1 MKTHQ
6 QMLDEKAW
14 KFCQAGHKEHELE
27 IVDTELGKMWAY
39 KTDLYMGF
47 DGYCSGQD
55 DISRT
60 LKLYGVWEP
69 TESKIVRDILDAGDR
84 RLPVYDIGAHTGW
97 YSLMAAQYGYAV
109 RAIEADPNNIQV
121 MQANAELMG
130 IKVAG
135 TEAPEITIYEIW
147 VDEDTKPAESLG
159 EAELII
165 IDIEGNDMHAVRMYR
180 DLFKKRKVKNAMIEI
195 SPCFNDKYPV
205 MVNFIKN
212 CGYEAYD
219 LEGKKFNDDYS
230 TPQFNLVFRRA

>member
-14 KFCQAGHKEHELE
+14 KFCQAGHADHELE
-27 IVDTELGKMWAY
+27 LVDTELGKMWAY

-69 TESKIVRDILDAGDR
+69 AESAIVRDILNNGDTS
-84 RLPVYDIGAHTGW
+84 LPVYDVGAHTGW
-97 YSLMAAQYGYAV
+97 YSLMAAQKGYKVEAL
-109 RAIEADPNNIQV
+109 EADPNNIQV
-121 MQANAELMG
+121 MKANAKLLG
-130 IKVAG
+130 VTDNIN
-135 TEAPEITIYEIW
+135 ITEIW
-147 VDEDTKPAESLG
+147 VDENTEPLEGLT
-159 EAELII
+159 ETELVI
-165 IDIEGNDMHAVRMYR
+165 IDIEGNDMQAVRILR

-205 MVNFIKN
+205 MVNFIKD

>member
-1 MKTHQ
+1 MGKTHQ

-14 KFCQAGHKEHELE
+14 KFCQAGHKSHETE
-27 IVDTELGKMWAY
+27 IVDTQLGKMLAY

-69 TESKIVRDILDAGDR
+69 AESAVVREILDAGDR
-84 RLPVYDIGAHTGW
+84 RLPVYDVGAHTGW
-97 YSLMAAQYGYAV
+97 YSLMAAQAGYMV
-109 RAIEADPNNIQV
+109 EAIEADPTNIQLL
-121 MQANAELMG
+121 QKNAEMLG
-130 IKVAG
+130 V
-135 TEAPEITIYEIW
+135 TENINITELW
-147 VDEDTKPAESLG
+147 VDEDSEPLTDLTET
-159 EAELII
+159 ELVI
-165 IDIEGNDMHAVRMYR
+165 IDIEGNDMQAVRILR

-205 MVNFIKN
+205 MVNFIKS

-219 LEGKKFNDDYS
+219 LEGKKFADDYS